1 MANFTTINK
10 STDFFN
16 TVLYTGNGTA
26 IGSGENAITGVGHQP
41 DLVWIKSRGATEEHV
56 VTDSVR
62 GVTKTL
68 KTNATA
74 AEYTSSEGL
83 NTFGSDGFTVGN
95 SDQFNTNS
103 GNYVSWNW
111 KGGTT
116 SGITTNGSTT
126 ITPSAYSFNATSG
139 VACLLYTGN
148 GTAGAKLA
156 HGMGKTPKFFMV
168 KRQNDASESW
178 TGYHASAGATKF
190 LSINGTGAA
199 GTATN
204 RWIDTAPD
212 SVNITLGSEG
222 SVNSDGNPLIC
233 YAFCEVAGFSSIGY
247 YIGNGSANGCKV
259 WTGMKPSFVM
269 TKYDGTENWA
279 ICDNKRDGY
288 NVNNDQLYANATNAE
303 VSNTRMDITSDGFK
317 CRTTNAEWNGNNNT
331 YYYIAFGQSIV
342 GTNNVC
348 ATAR

>member
-1 MANFTTINK
+1 MAFTTINK
-10 STDFFN
+10 ATDFFN
-16 TVLYTGNGTA
+16 TVLYTGNGSTQ
-26 IGSGENAITGVGHQP
+26 SITGVGHQP
-41 DLVWIKSRGATEEHV
+41 DITWIKRRDGTYNHYLFDAVRGAGKYLKPNQTSAE
-56 VTDSVR
+56 TDGSADH
-62 GVTKTL
+62 L
-68 KTNATA
+68 TA
-74 AEYTSSEGL
+74 WT
-83 NTFGSDGFTVGN
+83 SDGFNLGN
-95 SDQFNTNS
+95 TAGVNLDTATFA
-103 GNYVSWNW
+103 SWNW
-111 KGGTT
+111 KAGTT
-116 SGITTNGSTT
+116 SSITTNGSTT
-126 ITPSAYSFNATSG
+126 ITHTAYSFNATSG

-204 RWIDTAPD
+204 RWNDTAPD

-222 SVNSDGNPLIC
+222 SVNSSGNPLIC

-247 YIGNGSANGCKV
+247 YIGNGSTNGCKV
-259 WTGMKPSFVM
+259 WTGMKPSFILLKD
-269 TKYDGTENWA
+269 TGTNAWYLM
-279 ICDNKRDGY
+279 DNKRNGY
-288 NVNNDQLYANATNAE
+288 NYMNKGLIPSQNASEQSEDYGADFLAT
-303 VSNTRMDITSDGFK
+303 GFK
-317 CRTTNAEWNGNNNT
+317 CRTSDGWSNGNNLT
-331 YYYIAFGQSIV
+331 YLYMAFGQTIV

>member
-26 IGSGENAITGVGHQP
+26 IGSGGNAITGVGHQP

-95 SDQFNTNS
+95 SVQFNTNS

-204 RWIDTAPD
+204 RWNDTAPD

-222 SVNSDGNPLIC
+222 SVNSSGNPLIC

-247 YIGNGSANGCKV
+247 YIGNGSTNGCKV

>member
-1 MANFTTINK
+1 
-10 STDFFN
+10 
-16 TVLYTGNGTA
+16 
-26 IGSGENAITGVGHQP
+26 
-41 DLVWIKSRGATEEHV
+41 
-56 VTDSVR
+56 
-62 GVTKTL
+62 
-68 KTNATA
+68 
-74 AEYTSSEGL
+74 
-83 NTFGSDGFTVGN
+83 
-95 SDQFNTNS
+95 
-103 GNYVSWNW
+103 
-111 KGGTT
+111 
-116 SGITTNGSTT
+116 
-126 ITPSAYSFNATSG
+126 
-139 VACLLYTGN
+139 
-148 GTAGAKLA
+148 
-156 HGMGKTPKFFMV
+156 MV
-168 KRQNDASESW
+168 KRQNDGSESW
-178 TGYHASAGATKF
+178 TCYHASAGATKF

-204 RWIDTAPD
+204 RWNDTAPD